1 MIFKRIEPPDNLKKM
16 IECYWIVENDDPSP
30 VKQKIIPDGFPEIIF
45 HHGAPYKIRL
55 YDFWQIQSLSLL
67 AGQIRSHFFLEN
79 TGKAAITGIK
89 FKPAAL
95 AQLYDLSMDDFTDKV
110 ADLSIIDSIDTE
122 LSKTVFALQAD
133 HEKLIPALNLY
144 FEKKQNQFRE
154 NDRINKALDLI
165 FSKNGMITI
174 GEIIGT
180 IGIGERQLERLF
192 RKYVGLSPKFYCR
205 IIRFNYIFQLMQEQS
220 PRLIDLTYDAGFFD
234 QSHFIRNF
242 KAFTGEDPSRYLF
255 DEKNLANFFLKK

>member
-1 MIFKRIEPPDNLKKM
+1 
-16 IECYWIVENDDPSP
+16 
-30 VKQKIIPDGFPEIIF
+30 
-45 HHGAPYKIRL
+45 
-55 YDFWQIQSLSLL
+55 
-67 AGQIRSHFFLEN
+67 
-79 TGKAAITGIK
+79 
-89 FKPAAL
+89 
-95 AQLYDLSMDDFTDKV
+95 
-110 ADLSIIDSIDTE
+110 
-122 LSKTVFALQAD
+122 
-133 HEKLIPALNLY
+133 
-144 FEKKQNQFRE
+144 
-154 NDRINKALDLI
+154 
-165 FSKNGMITI
+165 MITI
-174 GEIIGT
+174 EEIINA

>member
-1 MIFKRIEPPDNLKKM
+1 MIFKRIEPPNDLKKL
-16 IECYWIVENDDPSP
+16 IECYWIVENDDPVP
-30 VKQKIIPDGFPEIIF
+30 IKQKIIPDGFPEIIF
-45 HHGAPYKIRL
+45 HHGDPYKIRL
-55 YDFWQIQSLSLL
+55 YDSWKTQSVSLL

-79 TGKAAITGIK
+79 TGIAIITGIK
-89 FKPAAL
+89 FRPSAL
-95 AQLYDLSMDDFTDKV
+95 TQLYDLSMDDFTDKV
-110 ADLSIIDSIDTE
+110 ADLSMVVNVDTE
-122 LSKTVFALQAD
+122 LSKTVFASQTD
-133 HEKLIPALNLY
+133 HEKLVSDLNIY
-144 FEKKQNQFRE
+144 FEKKQNQVKK
-154 NDRINKALDLI
+154 NDRLETALDLI

-174 GEIIGT
+174 GEIISV
-180 IGIGERQLERLF
+180 ISIGERQLERLF

-220 PRLIDLTYDAGFFD
+220 PSLIDLTYDAGFFD